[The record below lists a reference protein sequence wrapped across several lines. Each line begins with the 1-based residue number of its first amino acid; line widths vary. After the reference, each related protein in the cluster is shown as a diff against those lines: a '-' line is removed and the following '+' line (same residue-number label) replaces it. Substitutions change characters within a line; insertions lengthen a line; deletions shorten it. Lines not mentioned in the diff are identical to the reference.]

1 MSGAEGMKEL
11 LRPLRVY
18 DLEGLFLAGE
28 LAAMG
33 AALDGVRGELEDT
46 ERESILLMA
55 QDWGLEQ
62 IAGLLPR
69 RPVADTAAQLG
80 EAVAALLR
88 IGGDSFTPAAI
99 QDTLRGC
106 GAVCRVTEGEPG
118 HVTVSFPG
126 IPGIPAGFGEMQ
138 KIIEDILPAHVLAE
152 YDFWY
157 LTWAQLEQKLPTWK
171 SIEEKDLT
179 WGQLET
185 YVT

>member
-18 DLEGLFLAGE
+18 DLEGPLLAGE

-46 ERESILLMA
+46 EREFIPLTA

-69 RPVADTAAQLG
+69 RPVADTAAELG

-157 LTWAQLEQKLPTWK
+157 LTWAQLE
-171 SIEEKDLT
+171 
-179 WGQLET
+179 T
-185 YVT
+185 YVE

>member
-1 MSGAEGMKEL
+1 MSGAGEMKEL
-11 LRPLRVY
+11 LRPLGVY
-18 DLEGLFLAGE
+18 DLEGPFLTGE

-33 AALDGVRGELEDT
+33 AALDGVQGELEDT
-46 ERESILLMA
+46 ETELIPLTA
-55 QDWGLEQ
+55 QSWGLEQ
-62 IAGLLPR
+62 IGALLPR
-69 RPVADTAAQLG
+69 RPVADTAAELG
-80 EAVAALLR
+80 KAIAALLR

-99 QDTLRGC
+99 QDALRGC
-106 GAVCRVTEGEPG
+106 GAVCRVTEGQPG

-157 LTWAQLEQKLPTWK
+157 ITWAQLEKKLPTWK
-171 SIEEKDLT
+171 AIEEKNLT
-179 WGQLET
+179 WTQLET